1 VPGVVLDPELLAAG
15 LVGHTRP
22 RKLLALLAYGRWT
35 RYAQLL
41 GPAELALIEEDLQDG
56 GHLGAM
62 SVDQLIELA
71 RDHQAQLA
79 DLLDYGAPDDL
90 VLVAS
95 KRIIDATIE
104 RVQLARRVEPSARDQ
119 TGLARRARRILN
131 FLALV
136 TTGSILAEPPTNES
150 LRDQLIHVA
159 ATSSAPLVSDDW
171 LLAARDHV
179 MWHHEDAQGL
189 PAVAVT
195 SWTFIDSHV
204 ERAPF
209 TLESVPYELLEIA
222 MRRIES

>member
-15 LVGHTRP
+15 LVGQARP
-22 RKLLALLAYGRWT
+22 RKLLGLLAHGRWT

-71 RDHQAQLA
+71 RDHQARLT
-79 DLLDYGAPDDL
+79 DLLNYGAPDDL
-90 VLVAS
+90 VLIAS
-95 KRIIDATIE
+95 KRIIDAAIE
-104 RVQLARRVEPSARDQ
+104 RVQLARLVEPSARDQ
-119 TGLARRARRILN
+119 TGIAKKARRILN

-136 TTGSILAEPPTNES
+136 TTGSMLAEAPANES
-150 LRDQLIHVA
+150 LRDHLIHVA
-159 ATSSAPLVSDDW
+159 AASSAPLVSDDE
-171 LLAARDHV
+171 LLATRDHA
-179 MWHHEDAQGL
+179 MWRHEDAQGL
-189 PAVAVT
+189 PAIAVT
-195 SWTFIDSHV
+195 SWTFMDSHV

-209 TLESVPYELLEIA
+209 TLDSVPYDLLETA